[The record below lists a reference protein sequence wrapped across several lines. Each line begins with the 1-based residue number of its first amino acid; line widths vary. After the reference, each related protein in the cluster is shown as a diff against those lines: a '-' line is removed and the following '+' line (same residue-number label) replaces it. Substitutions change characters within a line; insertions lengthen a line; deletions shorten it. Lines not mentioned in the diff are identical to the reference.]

1 MAKRSRRTT
10 RSSDRA
16 CNNDR
21 SLRLAR
27 SRDEGE
33 LRIAEQTSKPG

>member
-16 CNNDR
+16 CNDR

-27 SRDEGE
+27 ARDEGE
-33 LRIAEQTSKPG
+33 LRIAEQTSKPD